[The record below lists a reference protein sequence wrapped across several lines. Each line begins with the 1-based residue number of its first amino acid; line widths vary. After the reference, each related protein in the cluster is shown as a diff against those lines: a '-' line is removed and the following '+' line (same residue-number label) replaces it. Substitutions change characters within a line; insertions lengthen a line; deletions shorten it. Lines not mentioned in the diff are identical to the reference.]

1 MAKKIFTLS
10 LVFTICFGISNTK
23 AQETTVAG
31 YGKMSGNLAT
41 ASYSIGQLV
50 CNSLIDSDYNATL
63 GIQQAYNVLI
73 IINDST
79 QKSLE
84 IRTYPNPT
92 RDFIKLN
99 LGSYKIN
106 KLQFFLFDI
115 NGKLLMNKNI
125 TNKAT
130 MIPMSQYIPGIYII
144 KITDN
149 KKEIKAF
156 KIIKTK

>member
-1 MAKKIFTLS
+1 MTKNIFTLS
-10 LVFTICFGISNTK
+10 LVFIICFSISNTK
-23 AQETTVAG
+23 AQQTTVAG
-31 YGKMSGNLAT
+31 HGKISGNLAS

-73 IINDST
+73 IIDDST
-79 QKSLE
+79 QNNLE
-84 IRTYPNPT
+84 IRAYPNPT

-99 LGSYKIN
+99 LGNYEIN

-115 NGKLLMNKNI
+115 SGKLLMNKNI

-130 MIPMSQYIPGIYII
+130 MIPMSQYIPGIYFI

-149 KKEIKAF
+149 KKDIKTF